1 VSSRA
6 SSATALPRAS
16 GCRRH
21 RDRRA
26 YKAFI
31 CGDDFGADEALHDA
45 FMAKHKLAER
55 AGGRRRLSLD
65 DLIAEAAAAAWVKR
79 RGMLFGV

>member
-1 VSSRA
+1 
-6 SSATALPRAS
+6 
-16 GCRRH
+16 
-21 RDRRA
+21 
-26 YKAFI
+26 
-31 CGDDFGADEALHDA
+31 
-45 FMAKHKLAER
+45 MAKHKLAER